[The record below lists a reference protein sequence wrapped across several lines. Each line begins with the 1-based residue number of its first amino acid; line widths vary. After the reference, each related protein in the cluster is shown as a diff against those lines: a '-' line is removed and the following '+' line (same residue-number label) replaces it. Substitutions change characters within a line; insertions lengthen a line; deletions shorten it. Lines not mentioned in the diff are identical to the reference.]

1 MFTLASHTSYATFP
15 RSSAPSSGSST
26 PLRYPAASSPVPIRR
41 RLSTLHLRV
50 TQSLTSDALRSPFS
64 GRSGQVEEDDALD
77 GGWHALSASFGR
89 TGQLSDEQ
97 RRPIV
102 HKPPITGSQLAEEP
116 QTLDAVLTRKSAPF
130 EADTRAYVDAAA
142 SDDGD
147 DGSRSRAF
155 LALSPRAKNVAK
167 CVLAY
172 FLAELFTF
180 VPFLSD
186 ALGSPFDVDGP
197 IRNAH
202 VVATVAV
209 YFMPSRTIGGMVEA
223 DLFLS
228 LAALFATFLV
238 CTSMAMTVFLDAYG
252 LLTLGRVLVVVL
264 WIGCGYGCLAFAK
277 VVWAKPTVST
287 ACSLVSLVCSPM

>member
-1 MFTLASHTSYATFP
+1 M
-15 RSSAPSSGSST
+15 
-26 PLRYPAASSPVPIRR
+26 
-41 RLSTLHLRV
+41 
-50 TQSLTSDALRSPFS
+50 
-64 GRSGQVEEDDALD
+64 D
-77 GGWHALSASFGR
+77 GGWRALSASLGIEGR
-89 TGQLSDEQ
+89 LDEQ
-97 RRPIV
+97 ERRTLA
-102 HKPPITGSQLAEEP
+102 HKPSVTGSQLAEEP
-116 QTLDAVLTRKSAPF
+116 EAIDAIATTKSTAPF
-130 EADTRAYVDAAA
+130 EPETRAYVDAADSVDGNGDTSDA
-142 SDDGD
+142 S
-147 DGSRSRAF
+147 R
-155 LALSPRAKNVAK
+155 LPTLSPLAKNVAK
-167 CVLAY
+167 CALSY

-197 IRNAH
+197 IKNAH

-228 LAALFATFLV
+228 LAALFAIFLS
-238 CTSMAMTVFLDAYG
+238 CGSMAMTVFLDAYD
-252 LLTLGRVLVVVL
+252 LLTLGHALVIVL